1 MRKEHRYI
9 IYFAVFIVVM
19 MLPQLFEI
27 IIYFYKKFEV
37 IVVKEYFWT
46 SVSLAT
52 YSGAYPFNFR
62 WRIQSQNRV
71 K

>member
-9 IYFAVFIVVM
+9 IYFAVFIVIM

-27 IIYFYKKFEV
+27 TIYFYKKFEA

-46 SVSLAT
+46 SVSLAFLALW
-52 YSGAYPFNFR
+52 GCNL
-62 WRIQSQNRV
+62 NCV
-71 K
+71 KACS